1 MADQQS
7 VARIVTAVSSV
18 VVAVCAV
25 VVTVKVA
32 GADLDPAAAP
42 RVLDQ
47 AALEQQVATRLQG
60 VRDKPVGRVTC
71 PGSVQVVVGNQFDCD
86 TWDYLHTV
94 KVRVEIVSDQ
104 GEIEITRS

>member
-32 GADLDPAAAP
+32 GADLDPAEPP

-47 AALEQQVATRLQG
+47 AALEQQVANRLQG
-60 VRDKPVGRVTC
+60 VRDQPVGRVTC
-71 PGSVQVVVGNQFDCD
+71 PGSVQVVVGNQFDCEI
-86 TWDYLHTV
+86 WDDLHSV
-94 KVRVEIVSDQ
+94 ARVEIVSDQ
-104 GEIEITRS
+104 GEIEVTRS

>member
-32 GADLDPAAAP
+32 GADLDPAEP
-42 RVLDQ
+42 SRVLDQ
-47 AALEQQVATRLQG
+47 AALEQQVANRLQG
-60 VRDKPVGRVTC
+60 VGDEPVGRVTC
-71 PGSVQVVVGNQFDCD
+71 PGSVQVIVGNQFDCD
-86 TWDYLHTV
+86 IWDYLSSG
-94 KVRVEIVSDQ
+94 KARVEIVSDQ
-104 GEIEITRS
+104 GEIEVTRS

>member
-7 VARIVTAVSSV
+7 IARIVTAVSSV

-32 GADLDPAAAP
+32 GAQLDPAEPP

-47 AALEQQVATRLQG
+47 AALEQQVANRLQG
-60 VRDKPVGRVTC
+60 VGDEPVGRVSC

-86 TWDYLHTV
+86 VWDYLDSG
-94 KVRVEIVSDQ
+94 KARVEIVSDQ
-104 GEIEITRS
+104 GEIQVTKL

>member
-25 VVTVKVA
+25 VVTAKVV
-32 GADLDPAAAP
+32 GADLDPAEP

-47 AALEQQVATRLQG
+47 AALEQQVANRLQG
-60 VRDKPVGRVTC
+60 VGDEPVGRVTC
-71 PGSVQVVVGNQFDCD
+71 PGSVQVVVGSQFDCD
-86 TWDYLHTV
+86 IWDYLRAGKAH
-94 KVRVEIVSDQ
+94 VEIVSDQ
-104 GEIEITRS
+104 GEIEVTRS

>member
-7 VARIVTAVSSV
+7 VARIIMAVSSV

-32 GADLDPAAAP
+32 GADLDPAEPP

-47 AALEQQVATRLQG
+47 AALEQLVATRLQG
-60 VRDKPVGRVTC
+60 VGDKPVGRVTC
-71 PGSVQVVVGNQFDCD
+71 PGSVQVVVGNQFDCE
-86 TWDYLHTV
+86 TWDYLRSV
-94 KVRVEIVSDQ
+94 KAHVEIVSDQ
-104 GEIEITRS
+104 GEIKVTRS